1 MCELVGV
8 IFKKSGNISYVH
20 SNGAQYR
27 YNEFLVVE
35 CNEML
40 GCGKVVKPNF
50 KSQSEKVPK
59 INRVIR
65 RANSEDLHRCKLI
78 LQREMDSKSLFKEK
92 VKKLDLDMKLI
103 DVQVSFDDKKILFY
117 FSTEGRV
124 DFRELVKELA
134 AVLHTRIE
142 LRQIGVRDEARKL
155 GGLGVCGQSICCSRF
170 LKEFDPVSIKMA
182 KDQGLSLKS
191 ANISGMCG
199 RLMCCLKYE
208 QPAYEERL
216 KCLPKLGSVVITPR
230 GEGKIIDL
238 NALTGN
244 LRVSLFNEKDMYPIV
259 FHADEVQSKK
269 ENTDAVEKY

>member
-8 IFKKSGNISYVH
+8 IFKKNGIINYVH
-20 SNGAQYR
+20 SDGAQYVCD
-27 YNEFLVVE
+27 EFLVVE
-35 CNEML
+35 HNEML

-50 KSQSEKVPK
+50 QSKSDKVPET
-59 INRVIR
+59 NRVIR
-65 RANSEDLHRCKLI
+65 RANSEDLHRCKKI
-78 LQREMDSKSLFKEK
+78 LQREVDSKGLFKEK
-92 VKKLDLDMKLI
+92 VEKLGLDMKLI
-103 DVQVSFDDKKILFY
+103 DVQFSFDEKKVIFY

-134 AVLHTRIE
+134 AVLHMRIE
-142 LRQIGVRDEARKL
+142 LRQIGVRDEARML
-155 GGLGVCGQSICCSRF
+155 GGLGVCGQALCCSKF
-170 LKEFDPVSIKMA
+170 LTDFHPVSIKMA

-191 ANISGMCG
+191 TNISGMCG

-216 KCLPKLGSVVITPR
+216 KCLPKIGSLVMTPR

-244 LRVSLFNEKDMYPIV
+244 LRVSLFNDKDMYPVV
-259 FHADEVQSKK
+259 FRADEVQQKK
-269 ENTDAVEKY
+269 ENNDAVE

>member
-1 MCELVGV
+1 MCELIGV
-8 IFKKSGNISYVH
+8 IFKKNGNINYVH
-20 SNGAQYR
+20 SDGAQYVN
-27 YNEFLVVE
+27 NEFLVVE
-35 CNEML
+35 SNEML

-50 KSQSEKVPK
+50 QSKSEKVPETD
-59 INRVIR
+59 RVIR
-65 RANSEDLHRCKLI
+65 RANSEDLHRCKKI
-78 LQREMDSKSLFKEK
+78 LQKEEDSKSLFKEK
-92 VKKLDLDMKLI
+92 VKKLGLDMKLV
-103 DVQVSFDDKKILFY
+103 DVQFSFDEKKVIFY

-142 LRQIGVRDEARKL
+142 LRQIGVRDEAKKL
-155 GGLGVCGQSICCSRF
+155 GGLGVCGQPLCCARF
-170 LKEFDPVSIKMA
+170 LKEFKPVSIKMA

-191 ANISGMCG
+191 TNISGMCG

-216 KCLPKLGSVVITPR
+216 KCLPKVGSVVITPK

-244 LRVSLFNEKDMYPIV
+244 LRVSLFNEKDTYPVV
-259 FHADEVQSKK
+259 FSADEVQPKK
-269 ENTDAVEKY
+269 ENKDTVE

>member
-8 IFKKSGNISYVH
+8 IFRKNGNINYVH
-20 SNGAQYR
+20 SDGAQYVCD
-27 YNEFLVVE
+27 EFLVVQS
-35 CNEML
+35 NEML

-50 KSQSEKVPK
+50 KSKSENFPETD
-59 INRVIR
+59 RVIR
-65 RANSEDLHRCKLI
+65 RANSEDLHRCKKI
-78 LQREMDSKSLFKEK
+78 LQKEEDSKRLFKEK
-92 VKKLDLDMKLI
+92 VKKLGLEMKLI
-103 DVQVSFDDKKILFY
+103 DVQFSFDEKKVIFY

-134 AVLHTRIE
+134 AILHTRIE

-155 GGLGVCGQSICCSRF
+155 GGLGVCGQSLCCTRF
-170 LKEFDPVSIKMA
+170 LNDFKPVSIKMA

-216 KCLPKLGSVVITPR
+216 KCLPKIGSVVITPR
-230 GEGKIIDL
+230 GEGKIVDL
-238 NALTGN
+238 NVLTGN
-244 LRVSLFNEKDMYPIV
+244 LRVSLFNEKDMYPVV
-259 FHADEVQSKK
+259 FHADEVQPKK
-269 ENTDAVEKY
+269 DNTDAVE